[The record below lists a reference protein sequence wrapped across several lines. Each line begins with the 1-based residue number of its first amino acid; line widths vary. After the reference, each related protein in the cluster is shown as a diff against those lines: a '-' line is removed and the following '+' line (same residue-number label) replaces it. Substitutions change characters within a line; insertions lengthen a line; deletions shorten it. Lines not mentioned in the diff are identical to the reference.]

1 MEPLAATVRTAN
13 VERLAREQF
22 DVLVIGGGITG
33 AGVALDA
40 AARGYRVALVE
51 KADFASGTSSK
62 STKLA
67 HGGIRYLPQFDFA
80 MIREGVIERGLMV
93 RHAPFL
99 VRPLP
104 FVIPVYEHMP
114 WPSSLPVRPPTG
126 FGLTLVLDIGLWM
139 YDLMAGRLNIGR
151 HKRISAEETL
161 RRVPKLRHAGLKKA
175 LLYYDAQTNDAQLTV
190 TVLRTAAQFGA
201 VVTNYT
207 QVTGF
212 TRANGKLNGAVVCD
226 VLTGQEVTVSARHII
241 NATGVFAEQVAALT
255 GDESKATVEPSKGIH
270 LVVARERL
278 RISNTAVV
286 LPETE
291 DGRILYIIPWSAR
304 AIIGTTDTGTGD
316 LDDPQASPAD
326 IAYLLK
332 HVNKYLEA
340 DLTDDD
346 ILSVYAG
353 YRPLVKSPGARAA
366 ELSRTH
372 VVLQEVNG
380 MVTIVG
386 GKLTTYRRMAQD
398 TVDVLSKRAGMP
410 TSHPTQK
417 LLLSGAIG
425 WRSTRH
431 AIEARG
437 QQLELA
443 QDSIEHLAFT
453 FGSNAHAVLDLIEKD
468 ERLGKRLLSDLPYL
482 LAEVVYACQAEMAM
496 TLEDVLARRT
506 RIILEDADRGAG
518 IAPEVA
524 ALMADELGWSSDHTR
539 AQVEKY
545 RALVG
550 HQLEAEGLHS

>member
-1 MEPLAATVRTAN
+1 MESLAAAARTAY
-13 VERLAREQF
+13 VERLDQEQF

-114 WPSSLPVRPPTG
+114 WPSSLPVRPPTD
-126 FGLTLVLDIGLWM
+126 FGLALVLDIGLWM

-353 YRPLVKSPGARAA
+353 YRPLVKSRGARAA

-398 TVDVLSKRAGMP
+398 TVDVLSKRDGMP

-431 AIEARG
+431 TIEARG

-524 ALMADELGWSSDHTR
+524 ALMADELGWSSDYTR

>member
-1 MEPLAATVRTAN
+1 MEPLAATARTAY
-13 VERLAREQF
+13 VERLARERF

-40 AARGYRVALVE
+40 AARGYHVALVE

-67 HGGIRYLPQFDFA
+67 HGGIRYLPQFDLA
-80 MIREGVIERGLMV
+80 MVHEALVERGLMV

-99 VRPLP
+99 VRPQP
-104 FVIPVYEHMP
+104 FVLPVYENMR
-114 WPSSLPVRPPTG
+114 WPSGLPVRPPTD
-126 FGLTLVLDIGLWM
+126 FGLGFVLDIGLWM

-151 HKRISAEETL
+151 HKSISVKETL
-161 RRVPKLRHAGLKKA
+161 RLAPRLRSTGLKKA
-175 LLYYDAQTNDAQLTV
+175 FLYYDAQTNDAHLTLI
-190 TVLRTAAQFGA
+190 VLRTAAQLGA

-207 QVTGF
+207 EVTGF
-212 TRANGKLNGAVVCD
+212 TRAQGKLNGAVVCD
-226 VLTGQEVTVSARHII
+226 VLTNQEFTVSARHII

-270 LVVARERL
+270 LVVARERVQ
-278 RISNTAVV
+278 ISTSAVV
-286 LPETE
+286 LPETA
-291 DGRILYIIPWSAR
+291 DGRILYVVPWGSR

-316 LDDPQASPAD
+316 LDDPQANPDD

-332 HVNKYLEA
+332 HVNEYVEA
-340 DLTDDD
+340 NLTDDD

-353 YRPLVKSPGARAA
+353 YRPLVKSRGARAA
-366 ELSRTH
+366 DLSRTH
-372 VVLQEVNG
+372 VVLQENNG

-398 TVDVLSKRAGMP
+398 TVDVVAKRDGMP

-431 AIEARG
+431 TIEARG

-453 FGSNAHAVLDLIEKD
+453 FGSHANAVFDLIEKD

-506 RIILEDADRGAG
+506 RIIL
-518 IAPEVA
+518 V
-524 ALMADELGWSSDHTR
+524 
-539 AQVEKY
+539 
-545 RALVG
+545 
-550 HQLEAEGLHS
+550 